1 MPRRS
6 IWSARQR
13 AALFDLPTDEATLLR
28 HYTLSDDDI
37 EQIRVRRGGHN
48 RLGFALQLCA
58 FRYPGRILMVGEAI
72 PLNVLGFIAAQ
83 LGMGAEDLDGYAV
96 REETRREHLSEIRR
110 IYGYRMFSGRCARDL
125 KVWLENEAEAA
136 HSNEGLARR
145 FVEECRRRQV
155 ILPGLSVLERLCAGA
170 LVAAERRMEARIV
183 AGLDDAMCMG
193 LDRLLTE
200 EVDGGVSRF
209 VWLRRFDVGQNSA
222 DINGLLDRLEFLQ
235 GFDLPSDLLETV
247 PPHRVARLRRQ
258 GERYFTDGLRDIS
271 GDRRLAILAVCA
283 VEWRGAV
290 ADAVVET
297 HDRIVG
303 QTFRSAKRR
312 CDARLQDARA
322 VLHDTLDA
330 FRTLGA
336 ALLEAKGDGAP
347 LEEAVVAAGGWQ
359 KLEGVVAAAMQLSD
373 TMSAD
378 PLAHVVQGWPRFRRY
393 APRMLRALEI
403 QASGAGE
410 PILAALR
417 AIGAGSRDMPRT
429 FLRRTFLRRN
439 SRWHQHLNARPAGD
453 RRLWEVAALFHMRDA
468 FRSGD
473 VWLAHSRRY
482 GDVKRALAPI
492 EAAHATA
499 RLAVPFEPREWLAE
513 RKAGLVEGLDHLAD
527 AAHHGRIPGGAIE
540 NGELRIGRPASA
552 VPEDVDELVL
562 DLYRRLPEV
571 RITDILLEVDAATG
585 FTDAFT
591 HLRTGAP
598 CQDRIGLLNVLL
610 AEGLNLGLS
619 KMAEASNTHDF
630 FQLSRLSRWHI
641 ESEAIDRALAMV
653 IEAQAQLPMARLW
666 GLGLTASSDGQF
678 FPAARQGEAM
688 NLVNARYGSE
698 PGLKAY
704 THVSDQFG
712 PFATQTIPATVN
724 EAPYILDGLLMTRAG
739 RRIREQYAD
748 TGGFTDH
755 VFAVTSLLGY
765 RFIPRIRD
773 LPSKRLHVFEPRR
786 VPKPLTGLT
795 GNKIREDVIV
805 RNWPDILR
813 VAATLA
819 SGVLPPSQL
828 LRKFAAYPRQH
839 ELAVA
844 LREIGRVERTLCIVD
859 WLLDADM
866 QRRANAGLNKGEA
879 HHALKN
885 ALRIGRQ
892 GEIRDRS
899 SEAQHYRMAGLN
911 LLAAIV
917 IYWNTAHL
925 GEAVRQ
931 RKHAGLTV
939 EPELLAHISPLGW
952 AHILLTGE
960 YRWPKRR

>member
-1 MPRRS
+1 MPRRG
-6 IWSARQR
+6 IWTERQR
-13 AALFDLPTDEATLLR
+13 AALFDLPADEAALFR

-37 EQIRVRRGGHN
+37 EHIRVRRRGHN

-58 FRYPGRILMVGEAI
+58 FRYPGRLLLAGEVI
-72 PLNVLGFIAAQ
+72 PLNVIRFIAAQ
-83 LGMGAEDLDGYAV
+83 LGMRAEDLVGYAV
-96 REETRREHLSEIRR
+96 REETRREHLADIRL

-125 KVWLENEAEAA
+125 KAWLENEAEATR
-136 HSNEGLARR
+136 SNEELARR

-155 ILPGLSVLERLCAGA
+155 ILPGISVMERLCGSA
-170 LVAAERRMEARIV
+170 LVAAERRIETCIAGRVNPVLRAR
-183 AGLDDAMCMG
+183 LEQ
-193 LDRLLTE
+193 LLTE
-200 EVDGGVSRF
+200 EGEGGVSRF
-209 VWLRRFDVGQNSA
+209 VWLRRFEVGRNSA
-222 DINGLLDRLEFLQ
+222 DINRLLDRLEFLQ
-235 GFDLPSDLLETV
+235 DFDLPSDLLEDV
-247 PPHRVARLRRQ
+247 PPHRIARLRRQ

-271 GDRRLAILAVCA
+271 GDRCLAILAVCA
-283 VEWRGAV
+283 LEWRSAI

-303 QTFRSAKRR
+303 QTFRNAKRL
-312 CDARLQDARA
+312 CEARIQDSRTA
-322 VLHDTLDA
+322 LDGTLDA

-336 ALLEAKGDGAP
+336 ALLGAKRDGVP
-347 LEEAVVAAGGWQ
+347 LEEVVTAACGWQ
-359 KLEGVVAAAMQLSD
+359 KLEDIVAEAAKLGD

-393 APRMLRALEI
+393 APRMLRALDI
-403 QASGAGE
+403 RTSGGAE
-410 PILAALR
+410 HLLSALR
-417 AIGAGSRDMPRT
+417 IIGDGARDMPRA
-429 FLRRTFLRRN
+429 FLHRN
-439 SRWHQHLNARPAGD
+439 SKWQRHFNVRPAGD
-453 RRLWEVAALFHMRDA
+453 RRLWEVAVLFHMRDA

-473 VWLAHSRRY
+473 LWLAHSRRY
-482 GDVKRALAPI
+482 GDVKHALVPI
-492 EAAHATA
+492 AAARATA
-499 RLAVPFEPREWLAE
+499 PRLAVPFEPQDWLIGRKTRLAE
-513 RKAGLVEGLDHLAD
+513 DLERLAT
-527 AAHHGRIPGGAIE
+527 AARNGSIPGGTIE
-540 NGELRIGRPASA
+540 NGALRIGRLASA
-552 VPEDVDELVL
+552 MPEEADELVL

-598 CQDRIGLLNVLL
+598 CKDRIGLLNVLL

-630 FQLSRLSRWHI
+630 VQLSRLSRWHI
-641 ESEAIDRALAMV
+641 ESETIDRALAMV
-653 IEAQAQLPMARLW
+653 IEAQAQLPMARFW

-704 THVSDQFG
+704 THLSDQFG
-712 PFATQTIPATVN
+712 PFATQTIPATVS
-724 EAPYILDGLLMTRAG
+724 EAPYILDGLLMNRAG
-739 RRIREQYAD
+739 KRIREQYAD

-773 LPSKRLHVFEPRR
+773 LPSKRLHAFEPRH
-786 VPKPLTGLT
+786 VPKSLTGLT
-795 GNKIREDVIV
+795 GKKIREDVIV
-805 RNWPDILR
+805 RNWSDILR
-813 VAATLA
+813 VAATLS
-819 SGVLPPSQL
+819 SGTVPPSQL

-844 LREIGRVERTLCIVD
+844 LREIGRVERTLFIID

-866 QRRANAGLNKGEA
+866 QRRANTGLNKGEA

-899 SEAQHYRMAGLN
+899 SEGQHYRMAGLN

-917 IYWNTAHL
+917 IYWNTVLL

-931 RKHAGLTV
+931 RKRTGLSV
-939 EPELLAHISPLGW
+939 KPELLAHISPLGW

-960 YRWPKRR
+960 YRWPKGR